1 MRIWDIDPGY
11 LNRQSLL
18 GEHRELHAIF
28 VVLTQ
33 NRKGYAAHPETRR
46 WRNHLAALG
55 KRHELLVEEMR
66 LRGYRH
72 HSPLPAVMGD
82 TIWPQTFIDPPH
94 AQFAILREKY
104 RNREP
109 GRIPLPSSARELW
122 AQHKYSVLARD
133 PGLYRRIGPWLAA
146 GDNPRRCR
154 ALARILVRTLR
165 QTPPAGRLRNGL
177 DHMWGYVSHLAGRGM
192 AEHSQQLLL
201 ARTRELAAAAGVS
214 YLLASTALG
223 EIGAWL
229 GPPAD
234 VDRAA
239 LMPSAAGTLA
249 GSRLPTVEMFTDGKE
264 GGFED

>member
-46 WRNHLAALG
+46 WKDHLAALG
-55 KRHELLVEEMR
+55 KRHDLLVAEMR
-66 LRGYRH
+66 LRGYKH
-72 HSPLPAVMGD
+72 HSPLPAVTGD
-82 TIWPQTFIDPPH
+82 TIWPKTFINPPH

-104 RNREP
+104 RSKQP
-109 GRIPLPSSARELW
+109 GRIPLPSSARQLW

-133 PGLYRRIGPWLAA
+133 PRLYQIIGPWLA
-146 GDNPRRCR
+146 GKDDGIRFR
-154 ALARILVRTLR
+154 ALAKILVRTLR
-165 QTPPAGRLRNGL
+165 LAPPAGRLQNGL
-177 DHMWGYVSHLAGRGM
+177 EHMWGYVSRLSGRSGAGQ
-192 AEHSQQLLL
+192 SPQQLLQL
-201 ARTRELAAAAGVS
+201 TRELAAAGDIS

-229 GPPAD
+229 DNRP
-234 VDRAA
+234 
-239 LMPSAAGTLA
+239 L
-249 GSRLPTVEMFTDGKE
+249 
-264 GGFED
+264 

>member
-28 VVLTQ
+28 VVLTE
-33 NRKGYAAHPETRR
+33 NRKGYSAHPETRR
-46 WRNHLAALG
+46 WQNHLAALA
-55 KRHELLVEEMR
+55 KRHDLLVEEMR
-66 LRGYRH
+66 LRGYHH
-72 HSPLPAVMGD
+72 HSPLPTVPGETA
-82 TIWPQTFIDPPH
+82 WPKTFIDPPH

-104 RNREP
+104 RTKEP

-146 GDNPRRCR
+146 GDDQLRFR

-165 QTPPAGRLRNGL
+165 QPPPAGRLRNGL
-177 DHMWGYVSHLAGRGM
+177 DHMWGYVSHLAGRGT
-192 AEHSQQLLL
+192 AGQGQQQLL
-201 ARTRELAAAAGVS
+201 ARTRELAAAAGIS

-229 GPPAD
+229 DHDPLQMLTEPI
-234 VDRAA
+234 
-239 LMPSAAGTLA
+239 
-249 GSRLPTVEMFTDGKE
+249 
-264 GGFED
+264 